1 MADIGNTVKLQ
12 YKKLVNWADLVT
24 VHSVSG
30 KMMLKGIQEVI
41 NENKDVLDSRGVF
54 IVAELSCNGN
64 LISQQYTKGKFVK
77 ICQYFKINQI
87 NFYRNCENS

>member
-12 YKKLVNWADLVT
+12 YKKIVNWADLVT

-30 KMMLKGIQEVI
+30 GMMLKGIQEVI
-41 NENKDVLDSRGVF
+41 NENADSLGSRGVF

-64 LISQQYTKGKFVK
+64 LISEQYIKGKLILGPV
-77 ICQYFKINQI
+77 
-87 NFYRNCENS
+87 

>member
-12 YKKLVNWADLVT
+12 YNKLVNWADLVT

-30 KMMLKGIQEVI
+30 GMMLKGIQEVI
-41 NENKDVLDSRGVF
+41 NENVNFLNKRGVF

-64 LISQQYTKGKFVK
+64 LISKQYTKGELE
-77 ICQYFKINQI
+77 QI
-87 NFYRNCENS
+87 FNYYCLQNNIECF

>member
-12 YKKLVNWADLVT
+12 YKQLVDWADLIT

-41 NENKDVLDSRGVF
+41 NENKNLLNSRGVF
-54 IVAELSCNGN
+54 IIGELSCSGN
-64 LISQQYTKGKFVK
+64 LITQQYTKGKLF
-77 ICQYFKINQI
+77 QMFNYFNLM
-87 NFYRNCENS
+87 

>member
-12 YKKLVNWADLVT
+12 YKNIVNWADLVT

-30 KMMLKGIQEVI
+30 GMMLKGIQEVI
-41 NENKDVLDSRGVF
+41 NKNTDSLDSRGVF

-64 LISQQYTKGKFVK
+64 LISEQYTKGKL
-77 ICQYFKINQI
+77 Y
-87 NFYRNCENS
+87 

>member
-12 YKKLVNWADLVT
+12 YKKLVDWADLIT

-41 NENKDVLDSRGVF
+41 NENKNLLDSRGVF
-54 IVAELSCNGN
+54 LVGELSCSGN
-64 LISQQYTKGKFVK
+64 LITQQYTKGKLF
-77 ICQYFKINQI
+77 
-87 NFYRNCENS
+87 

>member
-24 VHSVSG
+24 VHSISG

-41 NENKDVLDSRGVF
+41 NENEDFLNNKGVF

-64 LISQQYTKGKFVK
+64 LISQHYTKGELTQIFN
-77 ICQYFKINQI
+77 YYSFQI
-87 NFYRNCENS
+87 NIEYF

>member
-12 YKKLVNWADLVT
+12 YNNIVNWADLVT

-30 KMMLKGIQEVI
+30 GMMLKGIQEVI
-41 NENKDVLDSRGVF
+41 NENKNTFDSRGVF

-64 LISQQYTKGKFVK
+64 LITQQYTKGKIFEIQFYLNLTK
-77 ICQYFKINQI
+77 I
-87 NFYRNCENS
+87 NFYRNY